1 MKLDYYKVLSILES
15 SLDEAEEKM
24 HNKSKQQKYDRAL
37 EYVAQACAISKITT
51 RVQELE
57 IYED

>member
-37 EYVAQACAISKITT
+37 EYATQACAISKIITC
-51 RVQELE
+51 VQELE